1 MYTEEHTSLPYPF
14 VAQGIILLQARIS
27 GDWGVALPQRNG
39 AFFHFCLEGC
49 AYVSADGCSDI
60 RLEAGDIMLVAQGTP
75 HLVTHKVGGRTISVH
90 EFLHQVNGKI
100 SPVREATSIVCGF
113 FGPEAGLLLSALND
127 LPPFV
132 HLEACNSVPIAENLK
147 QLREELRR
155 SEFGSQHMIR
165 HLLSTIFIYILREW
179 EKRREESVNPLSLTQ
194 RRQIAISLACIHER
208 PFYRW
213 TLEGLALE
221 AGLSRTTFAQLFS
234 VSVGEPPHAY
244 LTRFRMGL
252 ATQMLRDTD
261 ESISEIARRI
271 GYSSQYSFSK
281 AFKQIRGLT
290 PGQVRSQRSTAKAV

>member
-1 MYTEEHTSLPYPF
+1 MEQPDTLLYPF
-14 VAQGIILLQARIS
+14 VAQGIILLQARIN
-27 GDWGVALPQRNG
+27 GEWGVTLPQRNG

-49 AYVSADGCSDI
+49 AYVSAEGQPDV
-60 RLEAGDIMLVAQGTP
+60 RLEAGDIMLVAQGAP
-75 HLVTHKVGGRTISVH
+75 HVVTHKVGGHTLPVQA
-90 EFLHQVNGKI
+90 FLSQVNGKI
-100 SPVREATSIVCGF
+100 SPARDATSIVCGF
-113 FGPEAGLLLSALND
+113 FGPDSGLLLTALEN
-127 LPPFV
+127 LPSFV

-179 EKRREESVNPLSLTQ
+179 EKLRDESVNALSLAQ
-194 RRQIAISLACIHER
+194 RRQVAIALACIHER

-213 TLEGLALE
+213 TLEGLAME
-221 AGLSRTTFAQLFS
+221 AGLSRTMFAQLFS
-234 VSVGEPPHAY
+234 TSVGEPPHAY

-252 ATQMLRDTD
+252 ATQMLKDTE

-281 AFKQIRGLT
+281 AFKQVRGLT
-290 PGQVRSQRSTAKAV
+290 PGQVRGQRSAARAL